1 MVANGV
7 EENPHL
13 NDPKRIFWIRSLHLY
28 TQTSLKGLKGT
39 QIALYRADSF
49 WPCIAWYYM
58 RCMFRE
64 CSQNC
69 PLDYEQIITTLYSL
83 TALHILHE
91 QRGLIM
97 KHMISTIWAVFISP
111 VAEWQYGSIWDYI
124 FTKLLGVIYIYSGL
138 SMIIIIHY
146 MISMGMSW
154 AGHLWRWSRGTARPT
169 RAREL
174 AASCGARQVSDLKFD
189 YRDLE
194 SMACVIRWL
203 SCFSVECDVTFL
215 YKPCVWFRR
224 LLLGDRACLWK
235 LRISEPRVR
244 EEY

>member
-1 MVANGV
+1 M
-7 EENPHL
+7 HCM
-13 NDPKRIFWIRSLHLY
+13 ILH
-28 TQTSLKGLKGT
+28 
-39 QIALYRADSF
+39 
-49 WPCIAWYYM
+49 
-58 RCMFRE
+58 
-64 CSQNC
+64 
-69 PLDYEQIITTLYSL
+69 
-83 TALHILHE
+83 ALHV
-91 QRGLIM
+91 QRVQSKLPVRLWANHNNSVFLNCLAHLARTTGSHYEAHDINNM
-97 KHMISTIWAVFISP
+97 SSVHKPCRWMTIWI
-111 VAEWQYGSIWDYI
+111 YMGLYI
-124 FTKLLGVIYIYSGL
+124 HEIIGGYIYSGL